1 MTARRGSYD
10 AVIVGGG
17 HNGLVAAAYLARAGR
32 SCLLLERRSSLGG
45 AAISEEIFP
54 GVPARLSRYSY
65 LVSLLPELIVR
76 ELGLGVRLL
85 PRRTS
90 SYTPDPRAE
99 GERGLLVDDADPIAT
114 RRSFR
119 EITGAEHDHAGW
131 ERFYAMTGRVAQA
144 VFPTLTEPL
153 RSRAQLR
160 ALVGDDRAWE
170 AIFERP
176 LGEALAETFD
186 DDLVAGV
193 ALTDALIGTFACA
206 AGEDLLQNRC
216 FLYHVIGRG
225 SGDWQ
230 VPLGGMGRIVEE
242 LARVARAAGAELLTD
257 SDVLAIEPAD
267 SDSDSDSGA
276 GVGVRYRDGDSERA
290 VGARRVLVNAAPA
303 ELERLLG
310 RAPTGE
316 EPPEG
321 AQVKLNM
328 LLRRLPRLKD
338 PAVEPERAFAGT
350 FHVNELASQ
359 LELAH
364 AQAAT
369 GALPTP
375 VPCEAYCHSLTD
387 PSILGP
393 ELRAAGVH
401 TLTVFAL
408 QTPARIFVADPDG
421 AREAAL
427 QGILRS
433 LQSVLAEPIEDCLL
447 ARPDGGPCLEIHTP
461 LDLQQELR
469 MPGGHIFHREL
480 SWPFA
485 GSEEEVGSWGVATG
499 ERTVL
504 LCGAGARRGEGS
516 AGSRGATRLWPRSR
530 SCRRADRAPDAY
542 PPGGWSMRTRLP
554 DGSRTAKSR
563 VPHGWSVGSCT
574 ISAPEARSFSKLA
587 SRSSVWKWTPFRAPF
602 ATRAASASPSAGLPF
617 R

>member
-45 AAISEEIFP
+45 AAVSEEIFA

-76 ELGLGVRLL
+76 ELELGVRLL
-85 PRRTS
+85 PRRIS
-90 SYTPDPRAE
+90 SYTPDPRAD
-99 GERGLLVDDADPIAT
+99 GKRGLLVDDGDPIGT

-119 EITGAEHDHAGW
+119 EITGGEHDHAAW
-131 ERFYAMTGRVAQA
+131 ERFYAMTRRVAQA

-176 LGEALAETFD
+176 LGEVLAETFD

-193 ALTDALIGTFACA
+193 ALTDGLIGTFARA
-206 AGEDLLQNRC
+206 GGEDLLQNRC

-225 SGDWQ
+225 SGEWQ

-242 LARVARAAGAELLTD
+242 LARAARAAGAELLTD
-257 SDVLAIEPAD
+257 SEVLAIEPSGSGSGAEA
-267 SDSDSDSGA
+267 GA
-276 GVGVRYRDGDSERA
+276 GVGVRFRDGDSERA
-290 VGARRVLVNAAPA
+290 VGARRVLVNAAPR

-310 RAPTGE
+310 RPPTGE
-316 EPPEG
+316 QPPEG

-350 FHVNELASQ
+350 FHANELASQ
-359 LELAH
+359 LDVAH

-369 GALPTP
+369 GALPAP
-375 VPCEAYCHSLTD
+375 IPCEAYCHSLTD
-387 PSILGP
+387 SSILGR

-408 QTPARIFVADPDG
+408 HTPARIFAGDPGG
-421 AREAAL
+421 AHEAAL
-427 QGILRS
+427 HGILRS
-433 LQSVLAEPIEDCLL
+433 LNSVLAEPIEDCLL
-447 ARPDGGPCLEIHTP
+447 RSPEGGPCLEIRTP

-469 MPGGHIFHREL
+469 MPGGHIFHRDL

-485 GSEEEVGSWGVATG
+485 SSEEEVGGWGVGTD
-499 ERTVL
+499 ERAVL
-504 LCGAGARRGEGS
+504 LCGAGARRGGGVSGIPGRNAAMAAIAE
-516 AGSRGATRLWPRSR
+516 L
-530 SCRRADRAPDAY
+530 
-542 PPGGWSMRTRLP
+542 PPG
-554 DGSRTAKSR
+554 
-563 VPHGWSVGSCT
+563 
-574 ISAPEARSFSKLA
+574 
-587 SRSSVWKWTPFRAPF
+587 
-602 ATRAASASPSAGLPF
+602 
-617 R
+617 

>member
-32 SCLLLERRSSLGG
+32 SCLLLERRPSLGG
-45 AAISEEIFP
+45 AAVSEEIFP

-85 PRRTS
+85 PRRIS
-90 SYTPDPRAE
+90 SYTPDPRAD
-99 GERGLLVDDADPIAT
+99 GERGLLVEDGDPIGT

-119 EITGAEHDHAGW
+119 EITGREHDHAGW
-131 ERFYAMTGRVAQA
+131 ERFYAMTRRVAEA

-176 LGEALAETFD
+176 LGEALAEAFD

-193 ALTDALIGTFACA
+193 ALTDALIGTFARA
-206 AGEDLLQNRC
+206 GGEDLLQNRC

-225 SGDWQ
+225 SGAWQ
-230 VPLGGMGRIVEE
+230 VPLGGMGTIVDE
-242 LARVARAAGAELLTD
+242 LARAGRAAGAELLTD
-257 SDVLAIEPAD
+257 SEVLAIEPA
-267 SDSDSDSGA
+267 GA
-276 GVGVRYRDGDSERA
+276 GVGVRYRDGDREHA
-290 VGARRVLVNAAPA
+290 VGARRVLVNAAPR

-310 RAPTGE
+310 RSLADE

-328 LLRRLPRLKD
+328 LLHRLPRLKD
-338 PAVEPERAFAGT
+338 PGVEPERAFAGT
-350 FHVNELASQ
+350 FHANELASQ
-359 LELAH
+359 LEA
-364 AQAAT
+364 AYTQAVT
-369 GALPTP
+369 GAVPAP

-387 PSILGP
+387 SSILGP
-393 ELRAAGVH
+393 ELRTAGVH

-408 QTPARIFVADPDG
+408 HTPARIFSGDPEG
-421 AREAAL
+421 SREGAL

-447 ARPDGGPCLEIHTP
+447 ARPEGGPCLEIHTP
-461 LDLQQELR
+461 CDLQEELR
-469 MPGGHIFHREL
+469 MPGGHIFHRDL
-480 SWPFA
+480 AWPFA
-485 GSEEEVGSWGVATG
+485 CCEEEVGSWGVGTD

-504 LCGAGARRGEGS
+504 LCGAGARRGGGVSGIPGRNAAMAAIAELH
-516 AGSRGATRLWPRSR
+516 RPR
-530 SCRRADRAPDAY
+530 
-542 PPGGWSMRTRLP
+542 
-554 DGSRTAKSR
+554 
-563 VPHGWSVGSCT
+563 
-574 ISAPEARSFSKLA
+574 
-587 SRSSVWKWTPFRAPF
+587 
-602 ATRAASASPSAGLPF
+602 
-617 R
+617 